1 MGGTS
6 LSHRGTSTGKD
17 VYKRQLKTA
26 ISFTRMRS
34 WSKCNVLSVRASCRY
49 FCPRIEAEPMV
60 DTFEIIEKPEI
71 CQFSENLGK
80 MIIRNKNSSLT
91 CIYMTVR
98 LDDATICDKLT
109 LYYDAEILITINL
122 RDIVHTLLE
131 CEFPRQTG
139 VTDFTYLYITL
150 TDTAT
155 TKTYR
160 CLLYTSRIISAKCS

>member
-1 MGGTS
+1 
-6 LSHRGTSTGKD
+6 
-17 VYKRQLKTA
+17 
-26 ISFTRMRS
+26 
-34 WSKCNVLSVRASCRY
+34 
-49 FCPRIEAEPMV
+49 MV

-91 CIYMTVR
+91 CVYMTVR

-109 LYYDAEILITINL
+109 LYYDAESLITINL

-160 CLLYTSRIISAKCS
+160 WAKG